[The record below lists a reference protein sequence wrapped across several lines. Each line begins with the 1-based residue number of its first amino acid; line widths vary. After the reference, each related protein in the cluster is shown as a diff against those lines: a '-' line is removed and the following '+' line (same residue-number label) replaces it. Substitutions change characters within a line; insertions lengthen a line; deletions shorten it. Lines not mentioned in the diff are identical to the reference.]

1 VSRFLIEAITF
12 PRFMLH
18 DPEIYPDPLEFN
30 PERFNGDDVE
40 MEKVKDLVFGF
51 GRRFCPGR
59 YFSGGTTFAL
69 IATTLA
75 TCDILPGLDED
86 GKEVLPKVAYTPGLI
101 T

>member
-1 VSRFLIEAITF
+1 
-12 PRFMLH
+12 MLH
-18 DPEIYPDPLEFN
+18 DPEIYPEPMEFN
-30 PERFNGDDVE
+30 PERFNGDDE
-40 MEKVKDLVFGF
+40 KMEKVKDVVFGF

-75 TCDILPGLDED
+75 TCDILPGLDEN
-86 GKEVLPKVAYTPGLI
+86 GHEVLPKVAYTPGTI